1 MIEGLRSP
9 HRELTMHYLPSTA
22 ELDALLAPRAT
33 GSSVRRLLS
42 ALAVTML
49 ISCLPTDLNRTWS
62 VLPVSAICGAI
73 ALGLGGTIIVA
84 NVSWRVLLRRWAL
97 FLPWLVS
104 LSASIPLTQG
114 WESGAPRMLG
124 MIVKGTLAFTTL
136 LILVHT
142 TPLCELLGALRRLG
156 MPALL
161 VATLEMMDRYR
172 SVLGEE
178 LASVRRAQLS
188 RTFQPRRLE
197 RLFSSAS
204 LVGLVLVRA
213 LRRSD
218 RIHAAMLSRGSDDR
232 SI

>member
-1 MIEGLRSP
+1 MVIEGPRSP
-9 HRELTMHYLPSTA
+9 HLDLPMHYLPSTA
-22 ELDALLAPRAT
+22 ELNALLTPRAE

-42 ALAVTML
+42 ALSVLML
-49 ISCLPTDLNRTWS
+49 ISCLSADLSRAWLGVSGS
-62 VLPVSAICGAI
+62 VICGVIAI
-73 ALGLGGTIIVA
+73 GLGLTISVA
-84 NVSWRVLLRRWAL
+84 KISWRMLLRRWVL

-104 LSASIPLTQG
+104 LSASIPLSQG

-136 LILVHT
+136 LILVQT
-142 TPLCELLGALRRLG
+142 TPMRELLGALRRLG

-161 VATLEMMDRYR
+161 VSTLEMMDRYR
-172 SVLGEE
+172 FVLVEE

-188 RTFQPRRLE
+188 RTFQRRPVQQL
-197 RLFSSAS
+197 LANAA

-218 RIHAAMLSRGSDDR
+218 RIHASMLSRGSDSR
-232 SI
+232 